1 MKHLP
6 LKIMLNAEVKIK
18 RAEGKI
24 SGTLSTMM
32 RFTQDQR
39 REAAEE
45 QEAATVVE
53 RGVADSMLTL
63 EMNTTK
69 GRHQCIMIPG
79 MKELAKID
87 IRDPNPEV
95 LIDMKRIE
103 EEMEGEEYPLQNS
116 AIQEDLP
123 QCQWEEAHKVKDT
136 TSSADTTK
144 TTMTITIMVTRIT
157 MADHKWIDSAED
169 LAEWVH
175 QLDTTSKVNT
185 LNTESQVDL
194 REEVVPQEDQQEVDH
209 IPEKWEDHHKICT
222 TLRVDHH
229 SEGIEAE
236 LRVQAW
242 EVGLKGL
249 EEATQQICNHE
260 TIAQT
265 VITCL
270 QEWEEEEVEVALP
283 EVETKISEVDSEEE
297 QNPSAVIEAAVEA
310 EVLHL
315 IEVCSQAEE
324 EAETSLDKRKNLQ
337 RFTRDLVEVIQ
348 MLANENWWKYI

>member
-1 MKHLP
+1 MMKVANSVGMKTKTSTNKTIKSLKKTRKKVITQKMMKHLP

-123 QCQWEEAHKVKDT
+123 QCQ
-136 TSSADTTK
+136 
-144 TTMTITIMVTRIT
+144 
-157 MADHKWIDSAED
+157 
-169 LAEWVH
+169 
-175 QLDTTSKVNT
+175 
-185 LNTESQVDL
+185 
-194 REEVVPQEDQQEVDH
+194 
-209 IPEKWEDHHKICT
+209 
-222 TLRVDHH
+222 
-229 SEGIEAE
+229 
-236 LRVQAW
+236 
-242 EVGLKGL
+242 
-249 EEATQQICNHE
+249 
-260 TIAQT
+260 
-265 VITCL
+265 
-270 QEWEEEEVEVALP
+270 
-283 EVETKISEVDSEEE
+283 
-297 QNPSAVIEAAVEA
+297 
-310 EVLHL
+310 
-315 IEVCSQAEE
+315 
-324 EAETSLDKRKNLQ
+324 
-337 RFTRDLVEVIQ
+337 
-348 MLANENWWKYI
+348 